1 MAPQSAGTARGGSAD
16 TQGTDTARGGP
27 VHDRGTDPAR
37 GGSKVVRHADAGR
50 GGSGDTDGTGTAR
63 RGRIDGDEAR
73 RRILD
78 AAERLFYAQG
88 IQAVGM
94 DQIRDAAGVS
104 LKRLYQ
110 SYPSKD
116 ALVEAYLEHRDR
128 RWTRSLDEH
137 VARAAAPGDRVT
149 AVFGFLAEWFGT
161 ADFRGCSFINAFGEL
176 GPTSPPV
183 AAAARA
189 HKNGLRERLGTLAAE
204 AGAADPD
211 ALADQLLLLVE
222 GAIVAAAMG
231 TATGPAERARSAALA
246 LLSAARRPAPS
257 RR

>member
-1 MAPQSAGTARGGSAD
+1 MDGIRQ
-16 TQGTDTARGGP
+16 
-27 VHDRGTDPAR
+27 
-37 GGSKVVRHADAGR
+37 VRM
-50 GGSGDTDGTGTAR
+50 DGE
-63 RGRIDGDEAR
+63 EAR

-78 AAERLFYAQG
+78 AAERLFYARG

-110 SYPSKD
+110 CYASKD

-128 RWTRSLDEH
+128 RWNAALAGH
-137 VARAAAPGDRVT
+137 LGRAGEPRERVL
-149 AVFGFLAEWFGT
+149 AVFGFLAEWFVT

-176 GPTSPPV
+176 GPASPPV
-183 AAAARA
+183 ATAARA
-189 HKNGLRERLGTLAAE
+189 HKNALRGRLRALAAE

-211 ALADQLLLLVE
+211 LLADQLLLLVE

-231 TATGPAERARSAALA
+231 TAADPAERGRAAALA
-246 LLSAARRPAPS
+246 LLSAACRPGPS
-257 RR
+257 GR

>member
-1 MAPQSAGTARGGSAD
+1 MD
-16 TQGTDTARGGP
+16 EE
-27 VHDRGTDPAR
+27 
-37 GGSKVVRHADAGR
+37 
-50 GGSGDTDGTGTAR
+50 
-63 RGRIDGDEAR
+63 EAR

-78 AAERLFYAQG
+78 AAERLFYARG

-110 SYPSKD
+110 CYASKD

-128 RWTRSLDEH
+128 RWNDALADH
-137 VARAAAPGDRVT
+137 LGRVGEPCERML

-176 GPTSPPV
+176 GPASPPV

-189 HKNGLRERLGTLAAE
+189 HKRTLRERLRTLAAE

-211 ALADQLLLLVE
+211 VLADQLLLLVE

-231 TATGPAERARSAALA
+231 TAADPAERARSAARA
-246 LLSAARRPAPS
+246 LLDAATAPDHTLVS
-257 RR
+257 RQSHP

>member
-1 MAPQSAGTARGGSAD
+1 MTTPRGAD
-16 TQGTDTARGGP
+16 TT
-27 VHDRGTDPAR
+27 
-37 GGSKVVRHADAGR
+37 
-50 GGSGDTDGTGTAR
+50 R

-78 AAERLFYAQG
+78 AAERLFYARG

-110 SYPSKD
+110 CYPSKD
-116 ALVEAYLEHRDR
+116 ALVEAYLEHRDQWWNR
-128 RWTRSLDEH
+128 ALAEH
-137 VARAAAPGDRVT
+137 VGRVADPRERVT
-149 AVFGFLAEWFGT
+149 AVFGFLSEWFGT

-176 GPTSPPV
+176 GPASPPV

-189 HKNGLRERLGTLAAE
+189 HKGTLRERLRTLAAE

-211 ALADQLLLLVE
+211 MLADQLLLLVE

-231 TATGPAERARSAALA
+231 TAPSPAERAG
-246 LLSAARRPAPS
+246 SAARALLDAATAPDHALVS
-257 RR
+257 PRSHR

>member
-1 MAPQSAGTARGGSAD
+1 MD
-16 TQGTDTARGGP
+16 TQG
-27 VHDRGTDPAR
+27 
-37 GGSKVVRHADAGR
+37 AD
-50 GGSGDTDGTGTAR
+50 TAR

-78 AAERLFYAQG
+78 AAERLFYARG
-88 IQAVGM
+88 VQAVGM

-110 SYPSKD
+110 CYPSKD
-116 ALVEAYLEHRDR
+116 VLVEAYLEHRDR
-128 RWTRSLDEH
+128 RWNQALAEH
-137 VARAAAPGDRVT
+137 VGRVAT
-149 AVFGFLAEWFGT
+149 PRERVAAVFGFLAEWFET

-189 HKNGLRERLGTLAAE
+189 HKRRLRERLGTLVTE

-231 TATGPAERARSAALA
+231 TATGPAERARSAAGA
-246 LLSAARRPAPS
+246 LLDAATAPDHALVPPQSRP
-257 RR
+257 